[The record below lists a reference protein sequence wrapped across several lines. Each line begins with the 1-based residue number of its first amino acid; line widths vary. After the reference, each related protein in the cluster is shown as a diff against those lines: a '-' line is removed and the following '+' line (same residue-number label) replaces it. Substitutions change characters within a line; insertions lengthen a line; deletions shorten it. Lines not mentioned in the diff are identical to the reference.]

1 VNFVELLGLLV
12 GFVSV
17 YCGLW
22 TFSLSTSN
30 LSKGIVTYIVIICNV
45 VWASYTLRLLLKGIK
60 LCDICHICVCF
71 LLIFIQ
77 LTYPASFCVIYWLN
91 IISGYMVR
99 LNTAIKKWWSRK
111 NSRSMKDK
119 HQTVAGIY
127 LCMYA
132 CV

>member
-1 VNFVELLGLLV
+1 MDASRYNQGLAAILILVMAIFLHLKFQPFEGEEVNFVEHLGLLV

-60 LCDICHICVCF
+60 L
-71 LLIFIQ
+71 
-77 LTYPASFCVIYWLN
+77 
-91 IISGYMVR
+91 
-99 LNTAIKKWWSRK
+99 
-111 NSRSMKDK
+111 
-119 HQTVAGIY
+119 
-127 LCMYA
+127 YA
-132 CV
+132 